1 MALYL
6 DTPLQFVKGVGP
18 RLSEILGK
26 KGLRQVGDLMEFY
39 PRTYEDR
46 RAARSISSLQPG
58 DVVSLTAKVLK
69 VSSYNLGRSRRKIYD
84 VLIADDAGRIH
95 CKYFRVP
102 YKGYFERFS
111 HGTEVRVIGKVILYR
126 GKLEFHHPDIHEV
139 RKDEVIEDELL
150 PIYPET
156 EGLSSTKLRKIIS
169 KAMVDLKSNSS
180 IDLQAMDPLPQR
192 IRDREKLPSRF
203 ESLKFIHQPPKEAGR
218 SFIEGKSD
226 YHRRIIFEEFF
237 WLELFLAAKRMGL
250 KRDKAPAMKKL
261 LEKVEKL
268 KASLPFELTGAQKN
282 CFAEILEDISKPHPM
297 HRMVQGDV
305 GSGKT
310 LVALMSCLVA
320 IENGYQAAVMVPTE
334 ILAEQH
340 FKNSNELFKSMGI
353 RVELLTGSMKA
364 SEKNKVLDKLV
375 SGDIDLIVGTHSLIQ
390 DQVEFKNLALVV
402 IDEQH
407 RFGVEQRHKLKQKGV
422 SPHLLLM
429 TATPIPRTLAMTVY
443 GDLDVSII
451 NERPKGRQP
460 ILTRV
465 TYESRRPKVFDFVEK
480 QLAKG
485 RQAYVVYPLVEESEK
500 IELKNAMEEH
510 HILCERFKD
519 YRVGLLHG
527 KMKAQEKDEVMR
539 QFRAG
544 DFDILVS
551 TTVIEVG
558 VDVPNANIMVIEHAE
573 RFGLSQLHQ
582 LRGRVGRGSH
592 RSYCVL
598 VLGKAVSKESAE
610 RCRIMEQ
617 SDDGFKIS
625 EADLEIRGPGEFMGA
640 RQSGLPGFK
649 MANLVRD
656 FDILKQAR
664 KVAFEILQND
674 PQLKKPENR
683 AIREE
688 LLKTQ
693 GNKALAF
700 IG

>member
-139 RKDEVIEDELL
+139 RKDEVVEDELL

-192 IRDREKLPSRF
+192 IRDREKLPNRF
-203 ESLKFIHQPPKEAGR
+203 EALKFIHQPPKEAGR

-261 LEKVEKL
+261 LEKVDKL

-353 RVELLTGSMKA
+353 RIELLTGSMKA
-364 SEKNKVLDKLV
+364 SEKNKILEELV
-375 SGDIDLIVGTHSLIQ
+375 RGDIDLIVGTHSLIQ

-407 RFGVEQRHKLKQKGV
+407 RFGVEQRHKLKQKGI

-510 HILCERFKD
+510 RILCERFTD

-527 KMKAQEKDEVMR
+527 KMKAHEKDEVMG

-617 SDDGFKIS
+617 SEDGFKIS

-664 KVAFEILQND
+664 KVAFEILQSD
-674 PQLKKPENR
+674 PQLKRPENR